1 MNRRG
6 FFAAIAATAFVAI
19 AERTRLGR
27 TVVDVLPKDEFSL
40 AYLDHLRE
48 KMRQWENVRPVTL
61 FEPYYVLY
69 ASASRFALLKQE
81 FDGSGVQVKQL
92 DRVLRL

>member
-6 FFAAIAATAFVAI
+6 FFAAIAATAFVAV

-27 TVVDVLPKDEFSL
+27 TVVDLLPKDEFTL
-40 AYLDHLRE
+40 AHLDRL
-48 KMRQWENVRPVTL
+48 KAYMDRQAIKVPDEILYVMYVSPSQ
-61 FEPYYVLY
+61 FEQFKLEM
-69 ASASRFALLKQE
+69 A
-81 FDGSGVQVKQL
+81 GSGAQVKQL